1 MAKVLRVT
9 DNDYR
14 IIVGQGGT
22 IYLDT
27 TGATYD
33 GSGKVVVRG
42 DLEVKGNTTTV
53 ESTIVTIQDNIIILS
68 YVDNANSDNRQGLPA
83 SLDRPYS
90 SGIEIDRG
98 SFVPARWVYDDSISW
113 SLGGTNGIGTWVAT
127 QGNIGSEQRLPLS
140 TPGIVAGGNL
150 YVSTGNGVITVTGSN
165 NYELKIWNYENGA
178 ITPDPITG
186 EIVQD
191 DDNIP
196 NARSVKDLIDYSIAT
211 VEIDKIAED
220 NTSVVILDK
229 NNVIAAVEEIGSQ
242 TLLRTVNSH
251 GYNTG
256 DTIIISGITTSP
268 NDPIIQALNGQW
280 SVVEVPTRDRL
291 RVNRSTTG
299 GTATSYVPNS
309 GRTVSSE
316 TRVVVTVEDS
326 EIVNFYSNRVE
337 LGNLQIRNNEIST
350 FNSNDDILLNA
361 PGVGTVKI
369 NDTLEITKTPGD
381 DEGLTDPT
389 PPLEGIKIYSKDLG
403 PGKTGLYFVNE
414 NGYTDEVISKNR
426 ALLYGMLF

>member
-68 YVDNANSDNRQGLPA
+68 YIDNTNSDNRQGLPA

-229 NNVIAAVEEIGSQ
+229 NNVIAAVEEVGSQ

-251 GYNTG
+251 GYNAG
-256 DTIIISGITTSP
+256 DTIIISGVTTSP
-268 NDPIIQALNGQW
+268 NDPIIEALNGQW

-299 GTATSYVPNS
+299 GIASSYVPNS
-309 GRTVSSE
+309 GRTVSAE